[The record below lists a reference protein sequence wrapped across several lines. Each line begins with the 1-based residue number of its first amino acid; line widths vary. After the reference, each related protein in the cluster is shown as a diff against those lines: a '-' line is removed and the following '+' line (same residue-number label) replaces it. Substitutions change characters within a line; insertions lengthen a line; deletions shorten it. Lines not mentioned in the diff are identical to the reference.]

1 MNTNEKN
8 RLSQIVS
15 NLLVETQERIQKSL
29 WQELVEITNEKL
41 INTLFKNFS
50 KLNIY
55 QTENIVQETYL
66 KFITEIITRS
76 EKRQI
81 LFLDKEG
88 KQVKN
93 IFAYLYKI
101 AKNKTILF
109 LKKMDKVQF
118 LDENQDAIVETEIIS
133 NDENKLLELEYRSKY
148 LAISAID
155 PDSQREAFYTIIQ
168 FEFQEEKYTND
179 DVAKLI
185 HAPSG
190 NAVTQRKKEA
200 RKKYIQL
207 LKNYQKRIQQTESF
221 TLERIEKRIRQKIAK
236 KTILD
241 TSLETENTEELGAL
255 IWQIILL
262 TKDKNFEIYCKF
274 FLLDSVLEISNSELN
289 KKNEIDFSELNY
301 IFNHWTENQVTYES
315 LINPKLKQS

>member
-8 RLSQIVS
+8 RLNQIVS
-15 NLLVETQERIQKSL
+15 TLLVETQDRIQKSL
-29 WQELVEITNEKL
+29 WRELVEITNEKL

-50 KLNIY
+50 NLNIY

-66 KFITEIITRS
+66 KFTTEVVTRS
-76 EKRQI
+76 EKKQA

-88 KQVKN
+88 KKVKN

-101 AKNKTILF
+101 ARNKAILF
-109 LKKMDKVQF
+109 FKKMNKMQF
-118 LDENQDAIVETEIIS
+118 LDENQDTELQIETII

-168 FEFQEEKYTND
+168 FEFQEKKYTND

-185 HAPSG
+185 NAPSG

-207 LKNYQKRIQQTESF
+207 LKNYQKRTQQTENF
-221 TLERIEKRIRQKIAK
+221 TLERIEKKIKQKLAK

-241 TSLETENTEELGAL
+241 APLETENREELGAL

-262 TKDKNFEIYCKF
+262 TKDKNFDIYCKF
-274 FLLDSVLEISNSELN
+274 FLLDSVSEISNSVLN
-289 KKNEIDFSELNY
+289 KENETDFSELNY
-301 IFNHWTENQVTYES
+301 IFNHWTENQITYES